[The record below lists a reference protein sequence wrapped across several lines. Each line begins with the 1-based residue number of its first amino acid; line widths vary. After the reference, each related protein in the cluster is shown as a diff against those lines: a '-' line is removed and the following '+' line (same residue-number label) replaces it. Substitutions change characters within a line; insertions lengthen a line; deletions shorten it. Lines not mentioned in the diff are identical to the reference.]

1 MAPLLREIRDNRLL
15 WLLVFVCRSG
25 DDSLSVAARGVEEQA
40 ISPEKSERLRSR
52 HQVDWAV
59 AFARPALGA
68 KHTARAIGQR
78 GV

>member
-40 ISPEKSERLRSR
+40 IITRKIGAFEVEASGRLGGGVRAPGARS
-52 HQVDWAV
+52 
-59 AFARPALGA
+59 
-68 KHTARAIGQR
+68 
-78 GV
+78 